1 MPYYPSRPD
10 PEPSAPP
17 PSPRRKIKIPR
28 RLVLCVSAFLIVYG
42 LVRLVIYGADLH
54 AARQTTQQLREIAAE
69 PTAAAQAASAA
80 PETAA
85 GEALP
90 SADPSPEASAPPPSP
105 TPAAAEA
112 EKSATAPSPALPPSA
127 PASLSARADRL
138 PAVDYPNGYE
148 LVPRIQKLRKAS
160 RYVIGWITMDSLD
173 EPVVLKDNVFFLD
186 HDPNGRHNSNGAIFM
201 DESTPLLTRPYT
213 ILLYGHNMKSGAMFG
228 NLRKYEDSAYCF
240 RHRIFRFDTLY
251 EEGEYAIFA
260 VTKVNLVPGR
270 RSYVSFPDLQSLR
283 PENRRSAIRSLTENS
298 MHETL
303 LDVNEEDQLLLL
315 VTCVGNDDERLVVAA
330 RRLRAGE
337 SADSLTMK
345 KP

>member
-1 MPYYPSRPD
+1 MPYYPSRLD

-90 SADPSPEASAPPPSP
+90 PADPSPEASAPTLSP
-105 TPAAAEA
+105 APAAAEA
-112 EKSATAPSPALPPSA
+112 EKSAPVPSPALP
-127 PASLSARADRL
+127 
-138 PAVDYPNGYE
+138 AVEYPNGYE

-160 RYVIGWITMDSLD
+160 RYVIGWITMDNLD

-337 SADSLTMK
+337 SADSLAMK